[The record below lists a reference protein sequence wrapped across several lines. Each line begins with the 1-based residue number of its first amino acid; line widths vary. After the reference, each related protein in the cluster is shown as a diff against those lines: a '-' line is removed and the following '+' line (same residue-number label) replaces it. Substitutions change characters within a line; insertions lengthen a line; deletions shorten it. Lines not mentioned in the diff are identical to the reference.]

1 MNLAME
7 LDRQAVVAL
16 SDDTLIRLHR
26 ELESRRPGAPKPAVG
41 VRPRRRP
48 WTYREIWRLEAA
60 REEVKRRGL
69 G

>member
-1 MNLAME
+1 ME
-7 LDRQAVVAL
+7 AERKAVTAL
-16 SDDTLIRLHR
+16 SDDALFRLHH